1 MDFTDKVVVGRPN
14 LGDRDQFFAKVNE
27 ILDRKWLSNHGPVVE
42 EFEAKVAQFLGVK
55 HAVSVCNAT
64 LGLQVAI
71 RAMDLSGEVI
81 VPSFTFIAT
90 PHALQWQGITPVFCD
105 IDPQTHNIDPDDIVK
120 LVTDKTSGIL
130 GVHLWGRACDVAG
143 LREVAARHDL
153 KIMYDASHAFGCSLE
168 GKMIGNYGSCEVFSF
183 HATKFINALEG
194 GVIATND
201 DDLADRM
208 RKMSNFGFSGFD
220 QVDHIGINAKM
231 SEVSAAMGLVNL
243 EAIDQILESNLHNY
257 ECYRERIAPLRG
269 VELVEYDSTEKNNY
283 QYIVVEIDSERT
295 SCSRDHLHDALNAER
310 ILARKYFWPGCHRL
324 EPYRTLQPEIDSSL
338 IKSNSLAERVLV
350 LPTGQSV
357 DDQIISRVC
366 SIIERELRR
375 FR

>member
-1 MDFTDKVVVGRPN
+1 MNFTDKVVVGRPN
-14 LGDRDQFFAKVNE
+14 LGSRSQFFARVNE

-42 EFEAKVAQFLGVK
+42 EFEAKVAQYLGVK

-90 PHALQWQGITPVFCD
+90 PHALQWQGVKPVFCD
-105 IDPQTHNIDPDDIVK
+105 INPRTHNIDPDGIQK
-120 LVTDKTSGIL
+120 LVTNKTSGIL
-130 GVHLWGRACDVAG
+130 GVHIWGRACDTAGLQNVAG
-143 LREVAARHDL
+143 QHDL
-153 KIMYDASHAFGCSLE
+153 RVMYDASHAFGCSHE
-168 GKMIGNYGSCEVFSF
+168 GKMIGNFGSCEVFSF

-194 GVIATND
+194 GVITTNE

-231 SEVSAAMGLVNL
+231 NEVSAAMGLVNL
-243 EAIDQILESNLHNY
+243 EAVDQILETNLRNY
-257 ECYRERIAPLRG
+257 ERYRERIALMRG
-269 VELVEYDSTEKNNY
+269 VELIEYDSAQKNNY
-283 QYIVVEIDSERT
+283 QYIVLEVDPERAR
-295 SCSRDHLHDALNAER
+295 CGRDHLHEALNAENV
-310 ILARKYFWPGCHRL
+310 LARKYFWPGCHRL
-324 EPYRTLQPEIDSSL
+324 EPYRTLQPEADSYL
-338 IKSNSLAERVLV
+338 GKSNILAERVLV

-357 DDQIISRVC
+357 DAQIISKVC
-366 SIIERELRR
+366 DIIDRELHR
-375 FR
+375 FC